1 MPQSSWHSP
10 CLDAGRK
17 RIQLAAIG
25 RSSLVFIRLTFVSAL
40 ALGIATTS
48 ALAQQFEKKNYNYSK
63 FATGAFSETVT
74 VTGPAK
80 MIYLA
85 GIGSEDPD
93 NGTIHYK
100 DNFLEQ
106 CRMSWSKIKKALAA
120 NGATLSDIVKATT
133 YVTDVRYRQ
142 EMRTCRKETFKGIP
156 LPPHT
161 FLNVVQLARPGMM
174 IEVDIVAAVA
184 AK

>member
-1 MPQSSWHSP
+1 MTVKLITSI
-10 CLDAGRK
+10 A
-17 RIQLAAIG
+17 
-25 RSSLVFIRLTFVSAL
+25 AL
-40 ALGIATTS
+40 ALIGATGAS
-48 ALAQQFEKKNYNYSK
+48 AQGFEKKNYNYSE
-63 FATGAFSETVT
+63 FAKGAFSEAVT

-80 MIYLA
+80 FIYLA

-93 NGTIHYK
+93 KGSIRHV

-106 CRMSWSKIKKALAA
+106 CRFAWSKAKSALDA
-120 NGATLSDIVKATT
+120 NGATLSDIVKVTT
-133 YVTDVRYRQ
+133 YVTDVRYRE
-142 EMRTCRKETFKGIP
+142 EMRTCRQETFKGIP

-174 IEVDIVAAVA
+174 FEIDVVAAIA

>member
-1 MPQSSWHSP
+1 MTIRTII
-10 CLDAGRK
+10 A
-17 RIQLAAIG
+17 IAAFALLG
-25 RSSLVFIRLTFVSAL
+25 ATGASAQ
-40 ALGIATTS
+40 G
-48 ALAQQFEKKNYNYSK
+48 FEKKNYNYSE
-63 FATGAFSETVT
+63 FAKGAFAEAVT

-80 MIYLA
+80 FIYLA

-93 NGTIHYK
+93 KGTIRHV

-106 CRMSWSKIKKALAA
+106 CRFAWSKAKSALDA
-120 NGATLSDIVKATT
+120 NGATLSDIVKVTT
-133 YVTDVRYRQ
+133 YVTDVRYRE
-142 EMRTCRKETFKGIP
+142 EMRTCRQETFKGIP

-174 IEVDIVAAVA
+174 FEIDVVAAIA

>member
-1 MPQSSWHSP
+1 MSANRNGLVAQTGAHMFT
-10 CLDAGRK
+10 
-17 RIQLAAIG
+17 RIA
-25 RSSLVFIRLTFVSAL
+25 V
-40 ALGIATTS
+40 ATTLIIGVATSS
-48 ALAQQFEKKNYNYSK
+48 AWSQQFEKKSYNYSK
-63 FATGAFSETVT
+63 FATGVFAEAAT

-93 NGTIHYK
+93 DGSIHFK

-106 CRMSWSKIKKALAA
+106 CRMSWAKIKKALAA
-120 NGATLSDIVKATT
+120 NGATIADIVKATT
-133 YVTDVRYRQ
+133 YVTDVRYRE
-142 EMRTCRKETFKGIP
+142 EMRTCRKETFKDVP
-156 LPPHT
+156 PPPHT

>member
-1 MPQSSWHSP
+1 MFIR
-10 CLDAGRK
+10 A
-17 RIQLAAIG
+17 AAI
-25 RSSLVFIRLTFVSAL
+25 LLTL
-40 ALGIATTS
+40 IGISVNPAFS
-48 ALAQQFEKKNYNYSK
+48 QQFEKKNYNYSK
-63 FATGAFSETVT
+63 FATGAFSEAAV

-93 NGTIHYK
+93 DGSIHHK

-106 CRMSWSKIKKALAA
+106 CRMSWAKIKKALEV
-120 NGATLSDIVKATT
+120 NGATLADIVKATT
-133 YVTDVRYRQ
+133 YVTDVRYRD
-142 EMRTCRKETFKGIP
+142 EMRQCRQETFKGLP

-174 IEVDIVAAVA
+174 FEVDVVAAVA

>member
-1 MPQSSWHSP
+1 MLP
-10 CLDAGRK
+10 AR
-17 RIQLAAIG
+17 LATAAC
-25 RSSLVFIRLTFVSAL
+25 VLTL
-40 ALGIATTS
+40 LLTS
-48 ALAQQFEKKNYNYSK
+48 GALAQTFEKKNHNYSE
-63 FATGAFSETVT
+63 FAKGAFSEAVT

-80 MIYLA
+80 FIYLA

-93 NGTIHYK
+93 KGTIRHA

-106 CRMSWSKIKKALAA
+106 CRFAWSKAKKALEA
-120 NGATLSDIVKATT
+120 NGATLSDIVKVTT
-133 YVTDVRYRQ
+133 YVTDVRYRE
-142 EMRTCRKETFKGIP
+142 EMRTCRKETFDGIP

-174 IEVDIVAAVA
+174 FEIDVVAAIE

>member
-1 MPQSSWHSP
+1 M
-10 CLDAGRK
+10 K
-17 RIQLAAIG
+17 RAIVAAMMLFGLAA
-25 RSSLVFIRLTFVSAL
+25 LPAQ
-40 ALGIATTS
+40 
-48 ALAQQFEKKNYNYSK
+48 AQQFEKKMYNYSK
-63 FATGAFSETVT
+63 FATGAFSEAAT

-85 GIGSEDPD
+85 GIGAEDPD
-93 NGTIHYK
+93 DGSVRHK

-106 CRMSWSKIKKALAA
+106 CRFAWSKIKSALAA
-120 NGATLSDIVKATT
+120 NGATVADIVKATT
-133 YVTDVRYRQ
+133 YVTDPRYREDMQ
-142 EMRTCRKETFKGIP
+142 KCRKETYGQLP
-156 LPPHT
+156 PPPHT